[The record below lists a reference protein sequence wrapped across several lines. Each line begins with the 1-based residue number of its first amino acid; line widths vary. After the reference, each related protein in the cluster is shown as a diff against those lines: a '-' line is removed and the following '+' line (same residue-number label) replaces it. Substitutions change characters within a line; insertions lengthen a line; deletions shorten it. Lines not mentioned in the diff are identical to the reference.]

1 MCHQSFV
8 VMKPPVTLAAL
19 KRSDVHVHKVKV
31 VGQVLQGRVRLAARS
46 TRVQLLLLARR
57 IGCRIG

>member
-1 MCHQSFV
+1 
-8 VMKPPVTLAAL
+8 MKPPVTLAAL